1 MKNNYVGR
9 INSNLVK
16 ANKLKLAGR
25 AGTPRTGMALWVV
38 FCIVIVLS
46 IFLGAFVT
54 NRVEMKQ
61 QTKRSFLSLR
71 GQWIAQGAI
80 QHALLKFRILPTE
93 SYDAS
98 ALSRGICPF
107 FVASGAMSGSGS
119 VEMAPLEAFRIDID
133 TAQFPLSAEF
143 DGLDG
148 YSYTVSEM
156 KALNSF
162 TKDNLRKHVVRI
174 IAQGT
179 YEGSIAGKE
188 MIFTDELTK
197 TVDVSRAVSG
207 P

>member
-1 MKNNYVGR
+1 MIYLSAYRKSKTFIR
-9 INSNLVK
+9 RS
-16 ANKLKLAGR
+16 
-25 AGTPRTGMALWVV
+25 GMALAVV
-38 FCIVIVLS
+38 FCIIIVLG
-46 IFLGAFVT
+46 ILLGAFVT

-61 QTKRSFLSLR
+61 QTKKSFLALK
-71 GQWIAQGAI
+71 GQWVAQGAI

-107 FVASGAMSGSGS
+107 FVASGAISSTGT
-119 VEMAPLEAFRIDID
+119 VEEAPLEAFRSDID
-133 TAQFPLSAEF
+133 TAQFSLGDQF
-143 DGLDG
+143 DGLEG

-162 TKDNLRKHVVRI
+162 TQDDLRKHVVRI

-179 YEGSIAGKE
+179 FEGMIAGKE
-188 MIFTDELTK
+188 TSFTDELTK
-197 TVDVSRAVSG
+197 TVDVSRSIAA

>member
-1 MKNNYVGR
+1 
-9 INSNLVK
+9 
-16 ANKLKLAGR
+16 
-25 AGTPRTGMALWVV
+25 MALAIV
-38 FCIVIVLS
+38 FCIVIVLG
-46 IFLGAFVT
+46 ILLGAFVT

-61 QTKRSFLSLR
+61 QTKKSFVSMKA
-71 GQWIAQGAI
+71 QWIAQGAI

-107 FVASGAMSGSGS
+107 FVASGTIASTGT
-119 VEMAPLEAFRIDID
+119 VEEAPLEAFRSDID
-133 TAQFPLSAEF
+133 TAEFSLSDQFS
-143 DGLDG
+143 GLEG

-162 TKDNLRKHVVRI
+162 TQNDLRKHVVRI

-179 YEGSIAGKE
+179 FVGTVAGKE
-188 MIFTDELTK
+188 TSFTDELTK
-197 TVDVSRAVSG
+197 TVDVSRSIAG